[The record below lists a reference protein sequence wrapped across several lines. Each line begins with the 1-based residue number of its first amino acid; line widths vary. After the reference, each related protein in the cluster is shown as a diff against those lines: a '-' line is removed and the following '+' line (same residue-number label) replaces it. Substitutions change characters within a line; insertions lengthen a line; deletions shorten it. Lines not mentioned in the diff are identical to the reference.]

1 MKKNA
6 VFTNLFLIGA
16 FIFAGCAPTEQVS
29 STNGLVKVTLQ
40 TDWYAQ
46 AEHGGFYQAVAEG
59 YYEDFGLDVTIL
71 PGGPNAM
78 AAQKTA
84 TGKVEFA
91 IGRADDVVL
100 QASNGV
106 PILIVGS
113 FMQHDPQAIL
123 LHEESSVNNFEDLD
137 GRSVMTTP
145 GAAMIKYLEKRFDI
159 TIETMPVDYGM
170 SRFLADKEFI
180 QQCFITSEPYYIRKE
195 GANPKTLLIAD
206 SGYDPYRVMY
216 TSKTFAQK
224 NTDVVKAFV
233 EASVKG
239 WKSYIAGPRDKA
251 NEVIAKGNPKMTEE
265 FLSYSLNAMIENQLI
280 SGYHDEDQTGL
291 IDPDRMQALIDD
303 LFLLGVI
310 EKKVFSR
317 DLAPISFLPEYLQEM
332 IDLD

>member
-1 MKKNA
+1 
-6 VFTNLFLIGA
+6 
-16 FIFAGCAPTEQVS
+16 
-29 STNGLVKVTLQ
+29 
-40 TDWYAQ
+40 
-46 AEHGGFYQAVAEG
+46 
-59 YYEDFGLDVTIL
+59 
-71 PGGPNAM
+71 
-78 AAQKTA
+78 
-84 TGKVEFA
+84 
-91 IGRADDVVL
+91 
-100 QASNGV
+100 
-106 PILIVGS
+106 
-113 FMQHDPQAIL
+113 
-123 LHEESSVNNFEDLD
+123 
-137 GRSVMTTP
+137 
-145 GAAMIKYLEKRFDI
+145 
-159 TIETMPVDYGM
+159 MPVDYGM

-251 NEVIAKGNPKMTEE
+251 NEVIAKRNPKMTEE

-310 EKKVFSR
+310 EEKVFSR
-317 DLAPISFLPEYLQEM
+317 DLAPISFLPEYLQGM